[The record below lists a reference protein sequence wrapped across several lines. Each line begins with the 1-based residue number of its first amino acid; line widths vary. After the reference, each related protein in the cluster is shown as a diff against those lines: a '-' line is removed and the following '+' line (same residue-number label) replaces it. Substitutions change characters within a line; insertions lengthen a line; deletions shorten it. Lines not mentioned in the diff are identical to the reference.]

1 MGKIHHL
8 NVGIRELSL
17 LASAAVLVGVAA
29 YAQGGGNPNGPKMA
43 NVPGAVAS
51 LPAGSAIL
59 TGHFEIRPAQ
69 PGEPGIFSSAN
80 MGGACLVAQYPA
92 QPKSC
97 TKHSECALPSSGIGE
112 GAASYCL
119 PESPGKP
126 TSGNGKSVP
135 PVGAG
140 SCWIKPSEDFC
151 LKGAG
156 VGAPDTAPVNSAP
169 VAAATGVKRWRVLTC
184 LNGIPL
190 ACTGQVP
197 ATPNEYQHQ
206 AGPVYT
212 AS

>member
-1 MGKIHHL
+1 
-8 NVGIRELSL
+8 
-17 LASAAVLVGVAA
+17 
-29 YAQGGGNPNGPKMA
+29 
-43 NVPGAVAS
+43 
-51 LPAGSAIL
+51 
-59 TGHFEIRPAQ
+59 
-69 PGEPGIFSSAN
+69 

-156 VGAPDTAPVNSAP
+156 VGSHDTAPVNSAP

-197 ATPNEYQHQ
+197 ATPERIPTSGRAGVHGELTLGQPLVGDRRFELAQRSKGERAAMTGALLNDPTTRQ
-206 AGPVYT
+206 ADLRMCGTRGPVFEISRCRVAFWLIT
-212 AS
+212 APGSSMDCRCKPRPG